1 MILVEELK
9 PKKEVLLDDEFEDD
23 REEDNNEGA

>member
-9 PKKEVLLDDEFEDD
+9 PKKEVLLDDEFEY
-23 REEDNNEGA
+23 EEDDINENA